1 MANRKP
7 NVVVILSDQQRAD
20 TLRCYGNDWTQVP
33 NLNALAANSF
43 VFDNAYVTQPVCTP
57 ARASLLTGLYPHTA
71 GPIVNKMALPT
82 NVPTI
87 AELVSAGYLCGYF
100 GKWHLGDDVI
110 PQHGFAVWV
119 SAEDGHR
126 AEYSRREYLHRFSD
140 YHQYLIQHGFEPDH
154 EVAGAR
160 IFSAHRR
167 AELPEEHQM
176 ALFLGETAA
185 DFISQNRDR
194 PFLMYVST
202 FEPHPP
208 YAGPLNGL
216 YDAAKLPVGPAF
228 LKHPEGASLYNRSRS
243 AYYLQFMK
251 EGVEPGPNEY
261 IHDAATGHNLRSELD
276 WRRLRA
282 QYLANIT
289 LVDRMVARIVAA
301 LEDAD
306 VADNTMVV
314 FTSEHGEMAGDHG
327 MLEKRAFYEE
337 ASRVPLL
344 VRIPWLNSTEKHI
357 GGSVGHIDLVPTLLD
372 LAGERSPAHLQ
383 GKSLVPILQGESSAD
398 DNPVFMQW
406 NGVGSVPDRHLGNET
421 INLMNAMPWRSIVHR
436 RWKLNLCATDQCE
449 LFELNADP
457 HEMRNL
463 FNDRQ
468 HRDLVRQL
476 AARLRLWQRATG
488 DHAPLPDL

>member
-1 MANRKP
+1 MAKRRP
-7 NVVVILSDQQRAD
+7 NVIVILSDQQRAD
-20 TLRCYGNDWTQVP
+20 TLRCYGNDWMQTP
-33 NLNALAANSF
+33 GLNSLASRSF

-87 AELVSAGYLCGYF
+87 AELVSDEYLCGYF

-126 AEYSRREYLHRFSD
+126 VEYSRREFLYRFSD
-140 YHQYLIQHGFEPDH
+140 YHQHLVQHGFEPDH

-160 IFSAHRR
+160 IFSAGRR

-176 ALFLGETAA
+176 ALFLGNQAA
-185 DFISQNRDR
+185 DFIKRNRDR

-208 YAGPLNGL
+208 YTGPLNAL

-228 LKHPEGASLYNRSRS
+228 LKYPEGASLYNRSRS
-243 AYYLQFMK
+243 AYYMQFMK
-251 EGVEPGPNEY
+251 DGVEPGPDEY
-261 IHDAATGHNLRSELD
+261 IHDAAAGHNLRTELD

-289 LVDRMVARIVAA
+289 LVDSMAARIMAA
-301 LEDAD
+301 LEEAGIAD
-306 VADNTMVV
+306 DTIVV
-314 FTSEHGEMAGDHG
+314 FSSEHGEMAGDHG
-327 MLEKRAFYEE
+327 LLEKRSFYEE

-344 VRIPWLNSTEKHI
+344 MRVPWLNDKEAHV
-357 GGSVGHIDLVPTLLD
+357 GGSAGHIDLVPTLLE
-372 LAGERSPAHLQ
+372 LMGEEVPRHLQ
-383 GKSLVPILQGESSAD
+383 GKSLGPVLRRTESLE
-398 DNPVFMQW
+398 DNPVFIQW
-406 NGVGSVPDRHLGNET
+406 NGVGSVPDRHLGNTT

-436 RWKLNLCATDQCE
+436 RWKLNLCAADQGE
-449 LFELNADP
+449 LFDLNADP
-457 HEMRNL
+457 HEMHNL
-463 FNDRQ
+463 FNDPAR
-468 HRDLVRQL
+468 RDLVREL
-476 AARLRLWQRATG
+476 GARIRLWQQETG
-488 DHAPLPDL
+488 DVAPLPNL